1 MAANATLAKILAD
14 IARKDRHGRQVLLPS
29 DVVRVARAPDHPL
42 HSRFEWD
49 DTKAAHK
56 WRLDQA
62 RELIASVRVE
72 FEQSP
77 GKVVKVHAYH
87 HVREAGPGYY
97 DTETIVRHESL
108 RAALV
113 REMTED
119 IRQLSKRLRRFRDGD
134 KALRVVRGG
143 MATTLRGLRQAKA
156 G

>member
-56 WRLDQA
+56 WR
-62 RELIASVRVE
+62 VE

-119 IRQLSKRLRRFRDGD
+119 IRQLSRRLRQFRDGD